1 MFIYTSKQIKD
12 IDSLA
17 EQKGMSLFAL
27 MENAGSGLFRQ
38 IIEVITRD
46 EKVVIL
52 AGKGNNGG
60 DGIVLARYLKNKG
73 FDAVLIFPLGLPKTK
88 TAREHLAY
96 YQACGYEIDAFTK
109 DIRADVVVDG
119 LLGVGSQLPL
129 RADVAEITD
138 WINQHHKVIAIDL
151 PTGVFSD
158 TGDVDEHA
166 VHAQYTYA
174 LHGFKPS
181 TFLFPSSEYF
191 GETKVVDI
199 GLQQKSDWRVWT
211 DRDVRETL
219 PKAFGNTHKGTFG
232 TGLLI
237 GGCDEMPGSVA
248 LAAIGAVRFGIGK
261 LSVATTKHASLFIG
275 SFVPEATFI
284 YDNPFSNEQQTFS
297 SIAIGPGLNPNEE
310 LEDTIIEVL
319 KQPLPVILD
328 AGALSSRSYKKR
340 HAPTILTP
348 HPGEFNRLTGKS
360 SMEIQSNRIQL
371 AQRFA
376 QEHDVTVVLKGSYT
390 VIAYPD
396 GTGIINLTGNRALSK
411 GGTGDTLTGML
422 LASVNTHEG
431 VKEAVAN
438 TVFLHGA
445 CADEWIKNHGV
456 QTMSAH
462 DFDSLL
468 PEICYHYC
476 H

>member
-1 MFIYTSKQIKD
+1 MYIYTGKQIKE

-27 MENAGSGLFRQ
+27 MENAGNGLYRQ
-38 IIEVITRD
+38 ILEVITRG

-60 DGIVLARYLKNKG
+60 DGIVLARYLKNNG
-73 FDAVLIFPLGLPKTK
+73 YHASLIFPLGLPKTK
-88 TAREHLAY
+88 TAKEHLAY
-96 YQACGYEIDAFTK
+96 YQACGYEIDVFAK
-109 DIRADVVVDG
+109 DMRADVVVDG

-129 RADVAEITD
+129 RSDLADITD
-138 WINQHHKVIAIDL
+138 WINECSKVIAIDL
-151 PTGVFSD
+151 PTGVSSD

-181 TFLFPSSEYF
+181 TFLFPSSECF
-191 GETKVVDI
+191 GETKVIDI
-199 GLQQKSDWRVWT
+199 GLQQESGWCVWSEQ
-211 DRDVRETL
+211 DVRHTL
-219 PKAFGNTHKGTFG
+219 PKPFGNTHKGTFG

-248 LAAIGAVRFGIGK
+248 LSAIGAVRFGIGK

-319 KQPLPVILD
+319 KQPVPVILD

-340 HAPTILTP
+340 HTPTILTP
-348 HPGEFNRLTGKS
+348 HPGEFSRLTGKS
-360 SMEIQSNRIQL
+360 SMKIQSNRIQL
-371 AQRFA
+371 AQHFA
-376 QEHDVTVVLKGSYT
+376 QDHDVIVVLKGSYT
-390 VIAYPD
+390 VIAFPD
-396 GTGIINLTGNRALSK
+396 GTGIINSTGNRALSK

-422 LASVNTHEG
+422 LASVNTHENI
-431 VKEAVAN
+431 KEAVAN
-438 TVFLHGA
+438 TVYLHGA
-445 CADEWIKNHGV
+445 CADEWIKNYGR

-462 DFDSLL
+462 DFDLLL
-468 PEICYHYC
+468 PEVCYQYC

>member
-1 MFIYTSKQIKD
+1 MYIYTGKQIKE
-12 IDSLA
+12 IDSFA

-27 MENAGSGLFRQ
+27 MENAGSGLYRQ
-38 IIEVITRD
+38 IIEVITSD

-60 DGIVLARYLKNKG
+60 DGIVLARYLNNNG
-73 FDAVLIFPLGLPKTK
+73 YRVSLMFPLGLPQTQ

-96 YQACGYEIDAFTK
+96 YQACGYEIDTFTK
-109 DIRADVVVDG
+109 DIRTDVVVDS

-129 RADVAEITD
+129 RADLAEITD
-138 WINQHHKVIAIDL
+138 WINESSKVIAIDL
-151 PTGVFSD
+151 PTGVSSD
-158 TGDVDEHA
+158 KGDVDEHA
-166 VHAQYTYA
+166 VRAQFTYA

-191 GETKVVDI
+191 GKKEVIDI
-199 GLQQKSDWRVWT
+199 GLHQNSNWRVWT
-211 DRDVRETL
+211 DQDVRDTL
-219 PKAFGNTHKGTFG
+219 PKRFDHTHKGTFG

-248 LAAIGAVRFGIGK
+248 LSAIGAIRFGIGK
-261 LSVATTKHASLFIG
+261 LAVATTKHAALVIG

-284 YDNPFSNEQQTFS
+284 YDDFFFHEQLAFS
-297 SIAIGPGLNPNEE
+297 SIAIGPGLNPNQE
-310 LEDTIIEVL
+310 LEDTVKTVL
-319 KQPLPVILD
+319 KQPVTVILD
-328 AGALSSRSYKKR
+328 AGALSPRIYEKR
-340 HAPTILTP
+340 NAPTILTP
-348 HPGEFNRLTGKS
+348 HPGEFSRLTGKS
-360 SMEIQSNRIQL
+360 STEIQQNRIQL
-371 AQRFA
+371 ASNYA

-390 VIAYPD
+390 VIAFPD
-396 GTGIINLTGNRALSK
+396 GSGMINVTGNRALSK

-422 LASVNTHEG
+422 LASVNTHENL
-431 VKEAVAN
+431 KEAVAN
-438 TVFLHGA
+438 TVYIHGA
-445 CADEWIKNHGV
+445 CADEWIKKNGV

-468 PEICYHYC
+468 PEICYPYC

>member
-1 MFIYTSKQIKD
+1 MYIYTGKQIKE

-27 MENAGSGLFRQ
+27 MENAGSGLYRQ
-38 IIEVITRD
+38 ILEVITRG
-46 EKVVIL
+46 EKVVIF

-60 DGIVLARYLKNKG
+60 DGIVLARYLKNNG
-73 FDAVLIFPLGLPKTK
+73 YHASLIFPLGLPKTK
-88 TAREHLAY
+88 TAKEHLAY
-96 YQACGYEIDAFTK
+96 YQACGYEIDAFAK
-109 DIRADVVVDG
+109 DIKADIVVDG

-129 RADVAEITD
+129 RADLADITD
-138 WINQHHKVIAIDL
+138 WINECSKVIAIDL
-151 PTGVFSD
+151 PTGVSSD
-158 TGDVDEHA
+158 IGDVDEHA
-166 VHAQYTYA
+166 VHAHYTYA

-191 GETKVVDI
+191 GETKVIDI
-199 GLQQKSDWRVWT
+199 GLQQESGWCVWGEQ
-211 DRDVRETL
+211 DVRDTL
-219 PKAFGNTHKGTFG
+219 PKPFGNTHKGTFG
-232 TGLLI
+232 TGLLM

-248 LAAIGAVRFGIGK
+248 LSAIGAVRFGIGK
-261 LSVATTKHASLFIG
+261 LSVVTTKHASLFIG

-284 YDNPFSNEQQTFS
+284 YDNLFSNEQQTFS

-319 KQPLPVILD
+319 KQPIPVILD

-340 HAPTILTP
+340 HTPTILTP
-348 HPGEFNRLTGKS
+348 HPGEFSRLTGKS

-371 AQRFA
+371 AQHFA
-376 QEHDVTVVLKGSYT
+376 QDHDVIVVLKGSYT
-390 VIAYPD
+390 VIAFPD
-396 GTGIINLTGNRALSK
+396 GTGIINSTGNRALSK

-422 LASVNTHEG
+422 LASVNTHENI
-431 VKEAVAN
+431 KEAVAN
-438 TVFLHGA
+438 TVYLHGA
-445 CADEWIKNHGV
+445 CADEWIKNHGR

-462 DFDSLL
+462 DFDLLL
-468 PEICYHYC
+468 PEVCYQYC